1 MSLSSR
7 LILFVLLSL
16 LVIHLSLSSPRR
28 RGRGRVQEEE
38 KVEDEEV
45 KDEVEVEEEEEEEE
59 DDDDDWG
66 LLPGEVDAFRD
77 VLINLMDIF
86 DDGYGATSKRQRSK
100 KCRGRGCRRGRARD
114 QQLEEEEEEDEEPA
128 VVIVVEDKQADPTHL
143 TFASLLYQD
152 EAPWGRCP
160 RSCVARRFRSCK
172 YRTLC
177 GDRSLMEEAYCYVPG
192 SACQDQVRT
201 RGWSDFLSDNTGDGD
216 VNNNEDDN
224 VIDEE
229 EHHEEQDEEEKVV
242 KEEEHQHEERIC
254 GKKSI
259 RTRDMLRILGGREAR
274 YGEWPW
280 QVAVLNRLKET
291 MCGGTVIAPQWVLTA
306 AHCVEKRLYVR
317 LAEHDLT
324 VHDQH
329 EMEIRVKHIFEYP
342 DYDPETFEHDLAL
355 LKLPREVPYN
365 KYIRSA
371 CLPGRATPPPAR
383 SKCVIAGWGK
393 KNEAHIFGSDVL
405 NYARVPIVTRS
416 ACQRS
421 YPEFPIS
428 KNQICAGYIKG
439 SSDTCSGDSGGPLM
453 CEDEHKVWTVHGVTS
468 FGEGCGIHGK
478 YGVYTKV
485 ANYLP
490 WIKQVIAD
498 N

>member
-1 MSLSSR
+1 
-7 LILFVLLSL
+7 
-16 LVIHLSLSSPRR
+16 
-28 RGRGRVQEEE
+28 
-38 KVEDEEV
+38 
-45 KDEVEVEEEEEEEE
+45 
-59 DDDDDWG
+59 DDDDWG

-192 SACQDQVRT
+192 SACQDQVLEQLDREGYVIVEDNEADVLMDDT
-201 RGWSDFLSDNTGDGD
+201 MHDHRHVSDNDNTITGEEDLYPDSDSNIDGDYYDYGWSDFLSDNTGDGD